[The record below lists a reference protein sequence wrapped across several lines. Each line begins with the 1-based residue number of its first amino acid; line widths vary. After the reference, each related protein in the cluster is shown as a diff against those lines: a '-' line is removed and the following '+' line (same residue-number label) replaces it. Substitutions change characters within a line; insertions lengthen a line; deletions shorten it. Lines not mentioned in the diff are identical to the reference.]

1 MNRWRMELR
10 YLLGNTPWD
19 SGVSPP
25 ELQSLL
31 ARRPPGRALDVGCGT
46 GTNLATFAEHG
57 WEPWGIDISQI
68 AVWKARMRLARRGL
82 SAHVQRGDITLELT
96 FPEPFEMV
104 LDLGC
109 SHALQ
114 GVQRAAFAE
123 NLQRWLR
130 PGGTLLVYS
139 FYRPEGENDGRWLS
153 FDEVVSTFSP
163 MCEVKSV
170 EKGDFRGRSSA
181 WLTLVRP
188 PA

>member
-25 ELQSLL
+25 ELEAIL
-31 ARRPPGRALDVGCGT
+31 ADYPPGRALDVGCGT
-46 GTNLATFAEHG
+46 GTNLIRFAEHG
-57 WEPWGIDISQI
+57 WEPWGVDISQV
-68 AVWKARMRLARRGL
+68 AVWRARARVARRGL
-82 SAHVQRGDITLELT
+82 SAHIQRGDISLRLA
-96 FPEPFEMV
+96 FPEAFDMV

-109 SHALQ
+109 SHALR
-114 GVQRAAFAE
+114 GEPRAAFAE

-139 FYRPEGENDGRWLS
+139 FYRPEEEIDRRWLS
-153 FDEVVSTFSP
+153 FDEVLSTFSP
-163 MCEVKSV
+163 MFEVKSI

-181 WLTLVRP
+181 WLTFERG